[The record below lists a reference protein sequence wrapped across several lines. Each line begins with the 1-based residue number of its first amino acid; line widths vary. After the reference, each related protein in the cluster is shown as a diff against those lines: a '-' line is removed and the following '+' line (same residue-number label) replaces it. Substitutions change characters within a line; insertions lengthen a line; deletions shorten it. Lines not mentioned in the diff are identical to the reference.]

1 MAAISNVPQL
11 VDKKGGIYSD
21 VAPRLDP
28 RKFNKWKKH
37 MLCYLTR
44 MEPYY
49 STYTYYKTL
58 LNELANNGVTLSK
71 HKINFGFV
79 NSLSKKWLSFS
90 QRLRNANHTQTLDL
104 AAIYGMFVYEDN
116 LILRRYLNTKK
127 ALITTLS
134 DSPISTAFFSNNIVK
149 DFQENSNDEADKRTS
164 KEYLR
169 DIDIEFHERDE
180 EEVSDDEEEIRVQV
194 LMALADDELS
204 VGKNHARN
212 GNGYI

>member
-49 STYTYYKTL
+49 S
-58 LNELANNGVTLSK
+58 
-71 HKINFGFV
+71 
-79 NSLSKKWLSFS
+79 
-90 QRLRNANHTQTLDL
+90 
-104 AAIYGMFVYEDN
+104 
-116 LILRRYLNTKK
+116 
-127 ALITTLS
+127 
-134 DSPISTAFFSNNIVK
+134 
-149 DFQENSNDEADKRTS
+149 
-164 KEYLR
+164 
-169 DIDIEFHERDE
+169 DE